1 MVIKIFQNY
10 GNILAAGPLLLKNG
24 VRQMAPTFPENTG
37 KATKGNAHSSDV
49 PQGFFK
55 RHPRAFIGIT
65 PDNQIMMVVVDG
77 RFKKHSVGMSI
88 DELSYLAKQLGMR
101 DALNLDGGG
110 SSTLWNNKTG
120 IVNHPYDNKK
130 FDHEGEREVSN
141 AILVIPNK

>member
-1 MVIKIFQNY
+1 MPIIVN
-10 GNILAAGPLLLKNG
+10 LD
-24 VRQMAPTFPENTG
+24 VMMA
-37 KATKGNAHSSDV
+37 
-49 PQGFFK
+49 K
-55 RHPRAFIGIT
+55 RHMGAGELAETIGIT
-65 PDNQIMMVVVDG
+65 PANQIMMVVVAG
-77 RFKKHSVGMSI
+77 RFKNHSEGMSI

>member
-1 MVIKIFQNY
+1 
-10 GNILAAGPLLLKNG
+10 
-24 VRQMAPTFPENTG
+24 MAPPFPENTG

-120 IVNHPYDNKK
+120 IVNHPYDPPPPAPAGARAASTAPPLNPHK
-130 FDHEGEREVSN
+130 
-141 AILVIPNK
+141 